1 VATLTIGMAP
11 SITQQPSN
19 LVVVQGQNVTFSV
32 AATGDTP
39 LGYQWRFNGTP
50 LGNATS
56 SSYTVAAA
64 TVANV
69 GNYDVMVSDTYGTT
83 ASAKAVLR
91 VLVPPTITSIQASG
105 TLISVSIVSLS
116 GLNYRFEY
124 KNSLNDAAWMAD
136 SV

>member
-1 VATLTIGMAP
+1 
-11 SITQQPSN
+11 
-19 LVVVQGQNVTFSV
+19 
-32 AATGDTP
+32 
-39 LGYQWRFNGTP
+39 
-50 LGNATS
+50 
-56 SSYTVAAA
+56 
-64 TVANV
+64 
-69 GNYDVMVSDTYGTT
+69 MVSDTYGTT